1 MVYDGVILLLQFG
14 QDLNPAP
21 SKIEGLLRGS
31 LLKLQ
36 YADACMKP
44 LPKGSALPLDYITL

>member
-1 MVYDGVILLLQFG
+1 MQIREGFDPPVT
-14 QDLNPAP
+14 
-21 SKIEGLLRGS
+21 SIEGILRGS

-44 LPKGSALPLDYITL
+44 LPKGSSPSSMCMLKLLLESS